1 MFLLCSTRFERV
13 SGNKIDSLEVP
24 TPSFALCFT
33 CFERML
39 GDTIESLRVP
49 PFKVST
55 VFVL

>member
-13 SGNKIDSLEVP
+13 SGNQIDSLEVP
-24 TPSFALCFT
+24 IPSFALCFT